1 MKKGDLILLILLSLS
16 VILSLGL
23 FFLKPKALN
32 CVVYEN
38 GVKVASYPMNE
49 DFEINVST
57 KGGHYNTLTI
67 KDGKAA
73 ITSADCANQI
83 CVHTAPIDQT
93 GDVIICLPHK
103 LSVVLESGK
112 QN

>member
-1 MKKGDLILLILLSLS
+1 M
-16 VILSLGL
+16 
-23 FFLKPKALN
+23 N

-38 GVKVASYPMNE
+38 GVKVASYPMNR
-49 DFEINVST
+49 DLEITVNT
-57 KGGHYNTLTI
+57 GDGHYNTLEI
-67 KDGKAA
+67 KDGKAG
-73 ITSADCANQI
+73 ITSADCTNQI
-83 CVHTAPIDQT
+83 CVHTAPIDQA